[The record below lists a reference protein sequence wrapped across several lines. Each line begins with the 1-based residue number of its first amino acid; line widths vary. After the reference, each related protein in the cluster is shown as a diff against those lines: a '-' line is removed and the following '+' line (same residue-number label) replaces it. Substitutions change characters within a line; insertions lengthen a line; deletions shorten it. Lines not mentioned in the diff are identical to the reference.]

1 MNFTKLPL
9 LLVLAATL
17 ILPASACVN
26 TTYSPI
32 EERQITDDVTKLI
45 MGEHPKH
52 SEHFWY
58 HEIKRNDRELEADPD
73 DVEALNDRA
82 VAQLKLKKYN
92 ESEQAFLDIESRFPG
107 RYKTASNLGVLYKK
121 TGDYEKAA
129 EHTKK
134 ALAIKPSGHLGL
146 GDYYQRMLGWRAKH
160 RGIATNTNN
169 SNATSPNSS
178 TSSTSSTPPQENF
191 LGIPHSASPEEV
203 AAHPLVNKEHLLT
216 LIKADRHFA
225 DVYAVL
231 GDVLAAEGD
240 LTNALRA
247 YQRAIE
253 LDEGNTFYQRRY
265 ADTFGYEPRK
275 PEGHDFAA
283 ERQAV
288 ELWLEE
294 YQSVEIFKLSERD
307 PDQLPPL
314 AGEVLKE
321 MTARNIATPVYTE
334 TIYKAEKQGQGSYM
348 MLMLVALV
356 VFVVVPILGV
366 TALVLVVRK
375 FLRSRRVA

>member
-1 MNFTKLPL
+1 MNFVTHFLF
-9 LLVLAATL
+9 LVLAASLT
-17 ILPASACVN
+17 LPAAACVN

-32 EERQITDDVTKLI
+32 EEQQITGDVTKLI
-45 MGEHPKH
+45 MGEHPEH

-82 VAQLKLKKYN
+82 VAQLKLKKYA
-92 ESEQAFLDIESRFPG
+92 EAEQAFLDIEKRFPG

-121 TGDYEKAA
+121 TGDYQNAA
-129 EHTKK
+129 EQTAK

-146 GDYYQRMLGWRAKH
+146 GDYYQRMLEWRAKH
-160 RGIATNTNN
+160 NGNE
-169 SNATSPNSS
+169 
-178 TSSTSSTPPQENF
+178 TPPQENF
-191 LGIPHSASPEEV
+191 LGIPHSASPEDV

-231 GDVLAAEGD
+231 GDVLQAEGD
-240 LTNALRA
+240 LVNALRA
-247 YQRAIE
+247 YERAME
-253 LDEGNTFYQRRY
+253 LDSDNDFYERRY
-265 ADTFGYEPRK
+265 NNAFEYEPRK
-275 PEGHDFAA
+275 PKGHDFAA

-294 YQSVEIFKLSERD
+294 YQSVEILKLSERD

-314 AGEVLKE
+314 AGEVLEE

-334 TIYKAEKQGQGSYM
+334 TIYKAEQQGQGAYVWFAI
-348 MLMLVALV
+348 VALV
-356 VFVVVPILGV
+356 IGIVILAVPILI
-366 TALVLVVRK
+366 LVLAVRW
-375 FLRSRRVA
+375 FVRSRRPSPAQT